1 MDADAA
7 GVRPGGGQMLGAGLW
22 NVKWG
27 GGSGGMDTNRY
38 NIHNHFPSLAAQT
51 RHHEYDQAPTSD
63 LPVISDDGRSWCVI
77 IIIIIIIGPDNK

>member
-7 GVRPGGGQMLGAGLW
+7 GEVWAEARSSQMLGAGLR

-27 GGSGGMDTNRY
+27 GGQQRNATNRY
-38 NIHNHFPSLAAQT
+38 NIHTPLSQPGRTNTMS
-51 RHHEYDQAPTSD
+51 YQAPTSD

-77 IIIIIIIGPDNK
+77 IIIIIGPDNK